1 MLQTGQEYKITALY
15 ARLSSDDEL
24 QGDSNSIKHQKKI
37 LEEYAAIMAQAI
49 VNSML
54 MTVFREQTLTALIFK
69 E

>member
-37 LEEYAAIMAQAI
+37 LEEYAADNGLGNCQFY
-49 VNSML
+49 VDDGFSKND
-54 MTVFREQTLTALIFK
+54 
-69 E
+69 